1 MAQAKTICEDC
12 EKVFLGGPMA
22 HFCPAC
28 RKRRNSEAAKHRRL
42 WEYGARGRWGN
53 KEKPQ
58 WVGPSAELLPDDTA
72 GRSRRQ

>member
-1 MAQAKTICEDC
+1 MAIAKTICEDC

-28 RKRRNSEAAKHRRL
+28 RKKRISAAAKKRKL

-58 WVGPSAELLPDDTA
+58 RVGPSAELL
-72 GRSRRQ
+72 QEEME